1 MMPIPELVTLL
12 AVAIPNPAPA
22 NDPDIASKASSVIA
36 LIKLVGL
43 LGGSASALAGAA
55 LLWAGN
61 RGGNHGFSVT
71 GKGLLLSGFATLLA
85 IPIVIPV
92 INRWFV

>member
-1 MMPIPELVTLL
+1 MPLDIISLL
-12 AVAIPNPAPA
+12 AVSIPNPAPA
-22 NDPDIASKASSVIA
+22 NDPDIAQKAGQVIA
-36 LIKLVGL
+36 LIKLIGL
-43 LGGSASALAGAA
+43 LGGSAAALSGAA

-71 GKGLLLSGFATLLA
+71 GKGLLISGFATLLA
-85 IPIVIPV
+85 IPIIIPI

>member
-1 MMPIPELVTLL
+1 MLL
-12 AVAIPNPAPA
+12 IENLMLIAVSIPNPAPA
-22 NDPDIASKASSVIA
+22 NDPDIASKARSVIA

-85 IPIVIPV
+85 IPLVIPV

>member
-1 MMPIPELVTLL
+1 MHTLTALQLL
-12 AVAIPNPAPA
+12 AAAIPNPAPA
-22 NDPDIASKASSVIA
+22 NDPDIAAKASDVIA
-36 LIKLVGL
+36 LIKLIGL
-43 LGGSASALAGAA
+43 LGGSAAALAGAA

-71 GKGLLLSGFATLLA
+71 GKGLLMSGFGTLLA
-85 IPIVIPV
+85 IPIIIPI

>member
-1 MMPIPELVTLL
+1 MPLIETLHLL
-12 AVAIPNPAPA
+12 AAAIPNPAPA
-22 NDPDIASKASSVIA
+22 NDPDIAAKASAVIS

-43 LGGSASALAGAA
+43 LGGSAAALAGAA

-71 GKGLLLSGFATLLA
+71 GKGLLLSGFATLIA